1 MVLVIRN
8 SRTNAI
14 PTNGANDESIVTIAR
29 PGSLQAVYDSGN
41 ASFPEERQYPTQ
53 YNGCV
58 Y

>member
-29 PGSLQAVYDSGN
+29 PGSVQAVYDSGN
-41 ASFPEERQYPTQ
+41 ASFPEERQYPA
-53 YNGCV
+53 
-58 Y
+58 